1 MTKMPKILFWI
12 LIFLIPVLFFFG
24 YGYYTMRIYNAL
36 WEEGYA
42 TQKENAENQIARA
55 LNLGEYEYAA
65 TILSSF
71 KACSESIGGDRER
84 YLEFLHHIRSIMPE
98 DLDMDR
104 LPFDLRM
111 KNEEEVLF
119 GLCSNIEEWRLKG
132 NARDVEIERLAS
144 EITSASRSGETDM
157 IDVLSAYLKQSLSP
171 EEWNRIQELTREP
184 E

>member
-1 MTKMPKILFWI
+1 MPKILFWI
-12 LIFLIPVLFFFG
+12 LLFATPILFVFG
-24 YGYYTMRIYNAL
+24 YAYIAAKMYHAD
-36 WEEGYA
+36 WEAGYA
-42 TQKENAENQIARA
+42 VNKEHAERQMLRS
-55 LNLGEYEYAA
+55 LSLGEYELAA
-65 TILSSF
+65 IEISSF

-84 YLEFLHHIRSIMPE
+84 YLNFLRHIRSIMPE

-132 NARDVEIERLAS
+132 NARNVEIERLAS

-157 IDVLSAYLKQSLSP
+157 IDVLSTYLKQSLSP
-171 EEWNRIQELTREP
+171 EEWNRIQELTREA